1 MCCIFKLFR
10 ITKHTFWNCPLQTV
24 SPSVLFS
31 ESQNYGD
38 APASSEPPLTTALN
52 AVFLKLI
59 LTLIGMMRDT
69 FIPLSFLDQ
78 IFSAQFL

>member
-1 MCCIFKLFR
+1 MCCISKLFR

-31 ESQNYGD
+31 EFQNYGH

-52 AVFLKLI
+52 ALLLK

-69 FIPLSFLDQ
+69 YIPLSFLDQ
-78 IFSAQFL
+78 IFSAEF